1 MPRSIWNG
9 TISFGLVHVPV
20 KLYSATESK
29 TVHFHEVHLKDG
41 SKVEHR
47 RFCSEEDKEVDFK
60 EVVKGYEVSSGTF
73 VVLSKDEIKAA
84 AGDRGKIVDVDHFV
98 CAGDIDP
105 VFYEKSYYLGP
116 RDGSEDAY
124 RLFHDALE
132 KAGRAAIGRFTYHNR
147 EYLAAI
153 RPLDDKVLALHTM
166 RFHDEVATAG
176 EFDVDAP
183 AKAPA
188 KKEVEMA
195 SRLVDSLYEDFDP
208 TAYEDEYRAAV
219 LDLIER
225 KASGKQIEA
234 PEEEP
239 EADVDDLM
247 AALEASMADGPARK
261 KDKSKARTART
272 RAKASS

>member
-20 KLYSATESK
+20 KMYSATESR

-47 RFCSEEDKEVDFK
+47 RFCSKEDKEIPYE
-60 EVVKGYEVSSGTF
+60 EVVKGYEVSANKF
-73 VVLSKDEIKAA
+73 VVLEKDEIKAA

-98 CAGDIDP
+98 CADEIDP
-105 VFYEKSYYLGP
+105 VFYEKAYYLGP

-124 RLFHDALE
+124 RLLHDALE
-132 KAGRAAIGRFTYHNR
+132 KAGRAGIGRFTYHNR

-153 RPLDDKVLALHTM
+153 RPFDDEVLSLHTM
-166 RFHDEVATAG
+166 RFHDEVAGAG

-195 SRLVDSLYEDFDP
+195 ARLVDSLYEKFDA

-219 LDLIER
+219 LELIER

-234 PEEEP
+234 PQEEP
-239 EADVDDLM
+239 EESSDDLM
-247 AALEASMADGPARK
+247 AALEASMAAAPSRRRSGSKGKGA
-261 KDKSKARTART
+261 KS
-272 RAKASS
+272 RAGRS